1 MEVRLFGAAAE
12 KASARSLRVPG
23 PTTVAELLVLLA
35 EQVPQLGDLL
45 PRCMVAV
52 NRVYAG
58 PETPLREGDEVAVI
72 PPVSGG
78 GAAFSISEQP
88 IFAEPLMA
96 AVSGV
101 DAGAVVVF
109 YGNVRASTGSWRT
122 SELQYEAYPE
132 MAVAEM
138 ERIGAEAGARWPGVR
153 VAAAHRVGRLLP
165 GDVAVIVA
173 VASPHR
179 AEAFTAGQFV
189 MDAIKMLVP
198 IWKKEVAPDGR
209 SFWVEHA

>member
-1 MEVRLFGAAAE
+1 MTVRLFGAAAE
-12 KASARSLRVPG
+12 KAAARSVQVPG
-23 PTTVAELLVLLA
+23 TGTVAELLQALA

-52 NRVYAG
+52 NRVYAK
-58 PETPLREGDEVAVI
+58 PDAVLHEGDEVAVI

-78 GAAFSISEQP
+78 GPFAVTEEPLAAE
-88 IFAEPLMA
+88 ALMA

-109 YGNVRASTGSWRT
+109 YGNVRASTGDWKT
-122 SELQYEAYPE
+122 AELQYEAYPE

-138 ERIGAEAGARWPGVR
+138 ERIGAEAAARWPGVR
-153 VAAAHRVGRLLP
+153 VAASHRIGRLVP

-173 VASPHR
+173 VASAHR

-198 IWKKEVAPDGR
+198 IWKKEVSPDGR
-209 SFWVEHA
+209 TFWVEHA

>member
-1 MEVRLFGAAAE
+1 VVVRLFGAAAE
-12 KASARSLRVPG
+12 RAAARSVEVPQAAS
-23 PTTVAELLVLLA
+23 VADLLAVLA

-52 NRVYAG
+52 NRAYVRG
-58 PETPLREGDEVAVI
+58 DGPLRDGDEVAII

-78 GAAFSISEQP
+78 GPFSVSEEP
-88 IFAEPLMA
+88 LVAEPLIA

-101 DAGAVVVF
+101 DAGALVVF
-109 YGNVRASTGSWRT
+109 YGNVRSSTGDWQT
-122 SELQYEAYPE
+122 AELQYEAYPE

-138 ERIGAEAGARWPGVR
+138 ERIGAEAALRWPGVR
-153 VAAAHRVGRLLP
+153 VAAAHRVGRLVP

-173 VASPHR
+173 VAAGHR
-179 AEAFTAGQFV
+179 GEGFAAGQFV
-189 MDAIKMLVP
+189 MDAIKTTVP
-198 IWKKEVAPDGR
+198 IWKKEVSPDGR

>member
-1 MEVRLFGAAAE
+1 VTVRLFGAAAE
-12 KASARSLRVPG
+12 KAAARSVEVPRAVS
-23 PTTVAELLVLLA
+23 VAELLRALG

-52 NRVYAG
+52 NRVYAR
-58 PETPLREGDEVAVI
+58 PETALHDGDEIAVI

-78 GAAFSISEQP
+78 GPFAVTEAP
-88 IFAEPLMA
+88 LVAEPLIA
-96 AVSGV
+96 AVQGV
-101 DAGAVVVF
+101 DMGAVVVF
-109 YGNVRASTGSWRT
+109 YGNVRASTGAWKT
-122 SELQYEAYPE
+122 AELEYEAYPE

-165 GDVAVIVA
+165 GDTAVIVA
-173 VASPHR
+173 TSAGHR
-179 AEAFTAGQFV
+179 AEAFTAAQFV

-198 IWKKEVAPDGR
+198 IWKKEVSPDGR